1 MGFGNVYRPITMF
14 RTTPAYATPSRG
26 VEYERKFFLYD
37 FLSIFPQQIKVY
49 EMQIPTKRIF
59 GLDVMRATAILMVL
73 SSHILWIYPASSG
86 AFISLIHWFGYLGV
100 ELFFVLSGFLIGGL
114 LLKVFLQESFSLST
128 LFWFLKRRW
137 FRTLPNYYLVLGI
150 NLLIALVI
158 GYTLD
163 DPWKYFFFWQ
173 NLASPML
180 PFFTES
186 WSLSVEEY
194 AYVLLPAVLGL
205 GYFLFQPTNKS
216 TYFFWSVICL
226 ILVFIVNKYIWYTNH
241 PNPTLEQWNLGLKS
255 VVIFRLDAIFMGVL
269 FSWIHLNF
277 QTFWIKYQMFFAY
290 LGLFLLFFLTVGIA
304 YFNLSILTHPF
315 FWTVLYLP
323 LNSVAIAFFLP
334 LLSQWTRL
342 NISWLEKPIVHI
354 SKISYSIYLLHYGVI
369 LQLLKFY
376 FPTETLTFSSLH
388 FYTFIYLLLTFI
400 ASHLL
405 YRYYEKPM
413 MDLRD

>member
-1 MGFGNVYRPITMF
+1 MIASSLQKSP
-14 RTTPAYATPSRG
+14 
-26 VEYERKFFLYD
+26 
-37 FLSIFPQQIKVY
+37 
-49 EMQIPTKRIF
+49 RIF
-59 GLDVMRATAILMVL
+59 GLDLMRAIAILMVL
-73 SSHILWIYPASSG
+73 SSHVLWIYPTTTGSV
-86 AFISLIHWFGYLGV
+86 ISLIHWFGYLGV
-100 ELFFVLSGFLIGGL
+100 ELFFVLSGFLIGGI

-216 TYFFWSVICL
+216 AYFFWSVLCL
-226 ILVFIVNKYIWYTNH
+226 ILVFIFTKHIWYTNH
-241 PNPTLEQWNLGLKS
+241 PNPTSEQWNLGLKS
-255 VVIFRLDAIFMGVL
+255 VVIYRLDAIFMGVL
-269 FSWIHLNF
+269 FSWIHFNF
-277 QTFWIKYQMFFAY
+277 QTFWIKYQMLFAY
-290 LGLFLLFFLTVGIA
+290 LGLFLLLFLTVGIA
-304 YFNLSILTHPF
+304 YFNLSLLTHPF

-342 NISWLEKPIVHI
+342 NVSWLEKPIVHI

-376 FPTETLTFSSLH
+376 FPTDKLALPSLQI
-388 FYTFIYLLLTFI
+388 YAFIYLILTFI